1 MGILPW
7 PVADDNTRIMPPHV
21 LQPPFQHIGG
31 LSWATPLDSA
41 VFDDFDDV
49 TDPARS
55 TLSLMEDGVALGPP
69 HTAHQL
75 IESEGSGAFSHWGAW
90 LYFSTTDGSDP
101 NRNGRVYS
109 VKRDADRYFA
119 RRAELAV
126 GIVENYLKRL
136 PGGAG
141 ALREARVLEIGPGR
155 DMGTVMLLAALGAQ
169 RVAAVDRF
177 AGAWQEDWHEPF
189 LKALRQTAAE
199 VFQVDLTALV
209 REAVARQSFNFGPI
223 SFIDSAFETLD
234 VNQSGQFDAT
244 LSHSVFEHFYS
255 PSEAAQKLKALSSQ
269 DAVGAHHVDFR
280 DHRNFGEP
288 LEFLLVDDET
298 YALPENNSD
307 YGRGNRMRYE
317 ELCAEMSRA
326 GFERLASEPLTFADN
341 DYLEQLTPRL
351 RQSDSR
357 FKNFR
362 TDQLRALSAAI
373 TYG

>member
-7 PVADDNTRIMPPHV
+7 PVADDNTRIMSPYV

-55 TLSLMEDGVALGPP
+55 TLSLMEDSVALGPP

-75 IESEGSGAFSHWGAW
+75 IEKEGSGAFSHWGAW

-109 VKRDADRYFA
+109 VKRDVARYFG
-119 RRAELAV
+119 RRANHAV
-126 GIVENYLKRL
+126 GIVENYLKKL
-136 PGGAG
+136 PGGAS
-141 ALREARVLEIGPGR
+141 ALREAKVLEIGPGR
-155 DMGTVMLLAALGAQ
+155 DMGTVMLLAAMGAQ
-169 RVAAVDRF
+169 RVVAVDRF
-177 AGAWQEDWHEPF
+177 LGAWQEDWHELF
-189 LKALRQTAAE
+189 LTILRRAAADA
-199 VFQVDLTALV
+199 FQVDLTALV
-209 REAVARQSFNFGPI
+209 REATARQSFDIGSI

-234 VNQSGQFDAT
+234 VNQAGQFDVT

-255 PSEAAQKLKALSSQ
+255 PSEAARKLKALSSQ

-298 YALPENNSD
+298 YALPETNSD

-317 ELCAEMSRA
+317 ELCTEMSQA
-326 GFERLASEPLTFADN
+326 GFEHLASEPLTFSDE
-341 DYLEQLTPRL
+341 DYLKQLMPRL
-351 RQSDSR
+351 RESDSR

-362 TDQLRALSAAI
+362 TDQLRVLSAAI